1 MGVSSFG
8 LLLDDIPVELQHA
21 DDRATFADLVE
32 AQVALIG
39 RVFER
44 LTPDRQLI
52 VCPTVYHG
60 YGDEDYLARL
70 GRAIDPRID
79 LFWSGRQICSPTLD
93 LPDAATFARTTARPA
108 TYWDNYPVN
117 DVAMNWELHIGPY
130 RGRDP
135 HLYRFARGVIANGME
150 LFEASKIAFAT
161 IADYLESPETYDPE
175 TSWQRAIGEVAGDD
189 DADAFALFADN
200 VRTSCLS
207 DLDAPIVTAAL
218 EAVAFRSSIGEG
230 PSAAAD
236 LGALA
241 ARLGAAADH
250 LLDGPVRNP
259 TLIEECRPW
268 IEAFSVGASALRHMA
283 TLAAEDR
290 LEADARAELLPY
302 LSRLRTARVRVFGD
316 ALDMTLADLTA
327 SLVRPGRS
335 LALEAGGHR

>member
-21 DDRATFADLVE
+21 DDRATFADLVD

-52 VCPTVYHG
+52 VCPTVYYG
-60 YGDEDYLARL
+60 CGDEDYLARL

-93 LPDAATFARTTARPA
+93 LPDAATFARTTGRPA

-135 HLYRFARGVIANGME
+135 HLYRFAQGRHRQRDGAVRGVE
-150 LFEASKIAFAT
+150 DRVRHDRRLPRSHPRPT
-161 IADYLESPETYDPE
+161 TPR
-175 TSWQRAIGEVAGDD
+175 RAGSEPSREVVGDD

-200 VRTSCLS
+200 VRSSCLS
-207 DLDAPIVTAAL
+207 DLTTR
-218 EAVAFRSSIGEG
+218 RS
-230 PSAAAD
+230 
-236 LGALA
+236 
-241 ARLGAAADH
+241 
-250 LLDGPVRNP
+250 
-259 TLIEECRPW
+259 
-268 IEAFSVGASALRHMA
+268 
-283 TLAAEDR
+283 
-290 LEADARAELLPY
+290 
-302 LSRLRTARVRVFGD
+302 
-316 ALDMTLADLTA
+316 
-327 SLVRPGRS
+327 
-335 LALEAGGHR
+335 